1 MRYTLLGSG
10 ADLEPKTLRK
20 KYLLEET
27 TMSKIVARMEKMKAG
42 NLGGIQRHNQR
53 ETDNHSNKDI
63 ATERSHLNYDLV
75 NPKAINYQNQI
86 HKIIDEQRLS
96 QRAIRKDAVLVDEW
110 IITSDRPFFESLSDS
125 KSFFEDS
132 LEYFSERCGSQNIA
146 YATVHLDET
155 TPHMHLGI
163 VPMHEGRLSSKHVF
177 SRQTL
182 KEIQDELPNY
192 LQSRGHDIER
202 GIKGSEQKHLTVE
215 EYKENQSKIAE
226 YKEQVTDLEQ
236 QCELLEGEKDYLLE
250 EKKETL
256 SKLKQDNQQMQKQ
269 LTLINV
275 NHGATELELQAK
287 LEQINLIKT
296 TNAGH
301 EWFEKYISPNVQEK
315 NGFGGTKITMTPEG
329 LAEMKQD
336 IIALYDSSQA
346 TKNLNTGLQKE
357 VKEMKSFVSN
367 RVNEMFTIKQELEA
381 ENRRLVED
389 KKELSETIDKIAE
402 DVDNIIFKSE
412 VFMEFELGL
421 EQEKRDVYKA
431 YLGKGESLNY
441 AWERLKPISQKISDL
456 ADKLLAKISE
466 YISMPKAVSFV
477 KDVIEKIVDKGFS
490 L

>member
-75 NPKAINYQNQI
+75 NPKAINYQTQI

-110 IITSDRPFFESLSDS
+110 IITSDRPFFDSLSDS

-163 VPMHEGRLSSKHVF
+163 VPMHEGRLSSKYVF

-226 YKEQVTDLEQ
+226 YKEQVTDLEY
-236 QCELLEGEKDYLLE
+236 QCEILEGEKEYLIE
-250 EKKETL
+250 EKKGTL
-256 SKLKQDNQQMQKQ
+256 SKLIEDAEQ
-269 LTLINV
+269 LKKNHALLNV
-275 NHGATELELQAK
+275 NHEATEIEWQAK
-287 LEQINLIKT
+287 VQQINLINT

-301 EWFEKYISPNVQEK
+301 EWFENYISPNLQEK
-315 NGFGGTKITMTPEG
+315 NGFGGTKITMTPEA
-329 LAEMKQD
+329 LAEIKRD
-336 IIALYDSSQA
+336 IIALYDSNQS
-346 TKNLNTGLQKE
+346 TKRLNTGLQKE
-357 VKEMKSFVSN
+357 VKDMKLFVSGK
-367 RVNEMFTIKQELEA
+367 VDEMFAKKKEFEA
-381 ENRRLVED
+381 EKRQLVED
-389 KKELSETIDKIAE
+389 KEELSDTIDKLVE

-412 VFMEFELGL
+412 AFMEIELGL
-421 EQEKRDVYKA
+421 DKEKRDVYKA
-431 YLGKGESLNY
+431 YLGKGESLNF
-441 AWERLKPISQKISDL
+441 AWKSLKPISQKISDL

-477 KDVIEKIVDKGFS
+477 KNVIEKIVDKGFS